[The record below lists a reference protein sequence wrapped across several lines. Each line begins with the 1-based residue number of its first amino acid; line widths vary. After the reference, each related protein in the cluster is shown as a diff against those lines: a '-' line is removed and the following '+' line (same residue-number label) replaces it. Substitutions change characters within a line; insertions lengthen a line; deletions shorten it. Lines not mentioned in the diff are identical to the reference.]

1 METPEGEALTNL
13 VRALA
18 QSHGV
23 PCGEGE
29 LPQLVEAF
37 RTLMVAVR
45 TLDSLPLP
53 DDCEP
58 APVYEAAPRSAQ

>member
-1 METPEGEALTNL
+1 MEIPEGEALTNL
-13 VRALA
+13 VRSLVRW
-18 QSHGV
+18 HGV
-23 PCGEGE
+23 PCEEDE

-37 RTLMVAVR
+37 RMLMVAVR

-58 APVYEAAPRSAQ
+58 APVYEAAPRSDQ